1 MDGCSDIYWT
11 NYTKETAQSWN
22 CPSTKEQIC
31 SIIIFGECT
40 VSRPF
45 ASKMHVV
52 LPHLLTLQA
61 GVRASDLFQE
71 ADLRAACLVAAQHL
85 SPAPSVNSFKLCIWN
100 CTGVIS
106 RSVPEWSFFFFCL
119 HFPCPFR
126 SAHAAEREELGGRA
140 GMSGRERRRAGSVY
154 TGFATRENYN
164 MELHSQQTIW
174 LPRPCSKH
182 MIYPCSSKQQWI
194 EPVCQ
199 CKEFQTEVNQM
210 WQNIKNHTQ
219 IKQNVFYE
227 RINVKN

>member
-106 RSVPEWSFFFFCL
+106 RSVPEWSFFFFVSTS
-119 HFPCPFR
+119 PAPFVQHMQLSGKSWEDGQGWVGAR
-126 SAHAAEREELGGRA
+126 GGGQDLFTLGSPPEKITTWNCTLSRQFDYRGHAP
-140 GMSGRERRRAGSVY
+140 S
-154 TGFATRENYN
+154 
-164 MELHSQQTIW
+164 IW
-174 LPRPCSKH
+174 FIH
-182 MIYPCSSKQQWI
+182 
-194 EPVCQ
+194 VA
-199 CKEFQTEVNQM
+199 
-210 WQNIKNHTQ
+210 QNSN
-219 IKQNVFYE
+219 E
-227 RINVKN
+227 

>member
-106 RSVPEWSFFFFCL
+106 RSVPEWSFFFLSPLPLPLSFSTC
-119 HFPCPFR
+119 
-126 SAHAAEREELGGRA
+126 SWAGRA
-140 GMSGRERRRAGSVY
+140 GRTGRDEWA
-154 TGFATRENYN
+154 REEEGRICLYWVRHQRKLQHGTALSADN
-164 MELHSQQTIW
+164 LI
-174 LPRPCSKH
+174 
-182 MIYPCSSKQQWI
+182 
-194 EPVCQ
+194 
-199 CKEFQTEVNQM
+199 TEAMLQAYDLSM
-210 WQNIKNHTQ
+210 
-219 IKQNVFYE
+219 
-227 RINVKN
+227 